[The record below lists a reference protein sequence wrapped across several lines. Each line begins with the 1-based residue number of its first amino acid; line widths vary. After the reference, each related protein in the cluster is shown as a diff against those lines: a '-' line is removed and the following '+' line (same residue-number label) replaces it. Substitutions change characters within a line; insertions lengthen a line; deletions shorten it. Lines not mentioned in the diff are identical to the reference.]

1 MASEIENIF
10 GKPIS
15 TYTSNEA
22 SEDGMLFDIR
32 ELDSNW
38 KAGIFTYVT
47 TNLMQEHDYVQRIKD
62 SEEINIPNMLDLL
75 NQANEIVRKA
85 SDNFKDAK
93 EPFYSGNIEIP
104 SGDRQE
110 ILIEM
115 NETGNYTILLP
126 EDH

>member
-47 TNLMQEHDYVQRIKD
+47 TNLMQEHDYVQRGTV
-62 SEEINIPNMLDLL
+62 P
-75 NQANEIVRKA
+75 
-85 SDNFKDAK
+85 
-93 EPFYSGNIEIP
+93 
-104 SGDRQE
+104 
-110 ILIEM
+110 
-115 NETGNYTILLP
+115 
-126 EDH
+126 

>member
-32 ELDSNW
+32 ELNSVW
-38 KAGIFTYVT
+38 KADIFTYVT
-47 TNLMQEHDYVQRIKD
+47 TNLMQEHDYIQRLD
-62 SEEINIPNMLDLL
+62 DGEEINIPNMLDLL

-85 SDNFKDAK
+85 SNDFKDAK
-93 EPFYSGNIEIP
+93 EPFYSGTIELP
-104 SGDRQE
+104 SGARQE
-110 ILIEM
+110 IFIEM

>member
-1 MASEIENIF
+1 MASEIANIF
-10 GKPIS
+10 GESIS

-38 KAGIFTYVT
+38 KFGIFTYVT
-47 TNLMQEHDYVQRIKD
+47 TNLMQQHDYIQRVEDGEKV
-62 SEEINIPNMLDLL
+62 NIPNMLDLL

-85 SDNFKDAK
+85 SNNFKDSK
-93 EPFYSGNIEIP
+93 EPFYSGNIELP
-104 SGDRQE
+104 SGARQE
-110 ILIEM
+110 IFIEM